1 MEGRA
6 KMIQGNPFYPTNQ
19 GKIHARCE
27 SGLQA
32 LYHPDRIS
40 SPMRRTGPR
49 ESAEFSAISWQ
60 PNAMDALRT
69 ALQERGRSSVMITE
83 PLRGHMALLVDRF
96 STAIGAEQLGF
107 EAIDNNT
114 YRAAVDNVFGQD
126 SMPDFDLDNAAFILS
141 FGADFLST
149 WLSPTRYL
157 RGYGEFRQGDNR
169 DRGMFYQID
178 SRFSMTAAAA
188 DKWLPVRPGWEG
200 HLAMSLAQVI
210 IEENLAAPGV
220 DVGSLTGG
228 DAQALN
234 DFRPETIAPMAGLTA
249 EMTGG
254 DPVEFL
260 KNLARNFAAS
270 RPSIAI
276 GGGSA
281 GASSNGLLTLK
292 LSTH

>member
-96 STAIGAEQLGF
+96 STAIGAEHLGF

-114 YRAAVDNVFGQD
+114 YRAAVNNVFGQD
-126 SMPDFDLDNAAFILS
+126 SMPDFDLDNAAFICPS
-141 FGADFLST
+141 ARTSYPPGSHPPVIYGATVSSGRVT
-149 WLSPTRYL
+149 TV
-157 RGYGEFRQGDNR
+157 
-169 DRGMFYQID
+169 
-178 SRFSMTAAAA
+178 T
-188 DKWLPVRPGWEG
+188 EG
-200 HLAMSLAQVI
+200 C
-210 IEENLAAPGV
+210 
-220 DVGSLTGG
+220 
-228 DAQALN
+228 
-234 DFRPETIAPMAGLTA
+234 
-249 EMTGG
+249 
-254 DPVEFL
+254 
-260 KNLARNFAAS
+260 
-270 RPSIAI
+270 SIR
-276 GGGSA
+276 
-281 GASSNGLLTLK
+281 
-292 LSTH
+292 